1 MEPVHEQTQLY
12 NKTYFDALH
21 KNQEE
26 TARWTAYKQEH
37 VDLKANLRMYQKAPR
52 ADIMIPIG
60 SKALLPGQ
68 LYHTGE
74 VMVSHGCGYF
84 SECSAEQAQSIADR
98 RIRLAEELLAKYERE
113 REMYSDKLE
122 VPLTSEAFAGA
133 EGGREIIEE
142 YDEETEK
149 RWREEHRLRVRESKQ
164 REAKERAAKRDTA
177 EETSDKELFAKL
189 EEMEL
194 LEELEQEMDQL
205 DLPAGGDGDGDDDDD
220 QLGRLMRGE
229 IRLNEQVVEV
239 EEEIETT
246 DDEEGS
252 EERGDD
258 EEEDDISAEFAQ
270 LLLETKNYSQK
281 EKLKVFKAKLNDVR
295 QRLYQNS
302 IDLVQKVD
310 LYQLHDELEE
320 ALDFLLS
327 TDEPEKEERKA
338 ETPSEP
344 VKKSSKEKGRKI
356 QFAEQDQIKL
366 IDNRHQE
373 KQADEQEMLHNN
385 SKNTLFLPI
394 VHSNACYES
403 PTTDEIVSPADIYRS
418 FLAESI
424 KQSPTEELKSI
435 LKNPKTTYHHNAPP
449 PERPSVAKQPA
460 RRPGNES
467 KESVAALEDVVG
479 EIVEHRTVVGGTDE
493 FDAQQAVVPSSSR
506 NSNRRRKCPG
516 SSKRASEIKWLHL
529 RVILNP
535 FYNSIGFVSSVYFS
549 HDNQGVTSV
558 QRSPWRLSRLTG
570 EVVSPTMF
578 SSIRGLL
585 RY

>member
-26 TARWTAYKQEH
+26 TSRWTAYKQEH
-37 VDLKANLRMYQKAPR
+37 VDLKSNLRMYQKAPR

-229 IRLNEQVVEV
+229 IRLNERKRTAHNPTEDLKERKSVVDFQKLEAGTETVRNDQQQQPKENDTTTPVEEVVEV

-252 EERGDD
+252 EERGDE

-270 LLLETKNYSQK
+270 LLLETKSYSQK

-327 TDEPEKEERKA
+327 TDEPEKEQRKA

-479 EIVEHRTVVGGTDE
+479 EIVEHHTVDGRMDE
-493 FDAQQAVVPSSSR
+493 FDVQQAAVQQQQQQQEQQPKKKVSR
-506 NSNRRRKCPG
+506 FKQTRK
-516 SSKRASEIKWLHL
+516 
-529 RVILNP
+529 
-535 FYNSIGFVSSVYFS
+535 
-549 HDNQGVTSV
+549 
-558 QRSPWRLSRLTG
+558 
-570 EVVSPTMF
+570 
-578 SSIRGLL
+578 
-585 RY
+585 

>member
-1 MEPVHEQTQLY
+1 MEPANEQTQLY

-98 RIRLAEELLAKYERE
+98 RIRLADELLAKYERE

-149 RWREEHRLRVRESKQ
+149 RWREEHRRRVRESKQ
-164 REAKERAAKRDTA
+164 REAKERAAKRDAA

-205 DLPAGGDGDGDDDDD
+205 DLPAGEDGDDDD

-229 IRLNEQVVEV
+229 IRLNEHFQKLEAGTEPVRNDQQQQPKENDTPTPVEEEVVEV

-327 TDEPEKEERKA
+327 TDEPEREERKA

-373 KQADEQEMLHNN
+373 KQANEQEMLHNN

-394 VHSNACYES
+394 VHSAACYES

-435 LKNPKTTYHHNAPP
+435 LKNPKTTFHHNAPP
-449 PERPSVAKQPA
+449 PERLSVAKQPA
-460 RRPGNES
+460 RRLGNES
-467 KESVAALEDVVG
+467 KEPVAALKDVVG
-479 EIVEHRTVVGGTDE
+479 EIVEHHTVVGRMDE
-493 FDAQQAVVPSSSR
+493 FDVQQAAVQQRQQEQQPKKKVSR
-506 NSNRRRKCPG
+506 FKQTRK
-516 SSKRASEIKWLHL
+516 
-529 RVILNP
+529 
-535 FYNSIGFVSSVYFS
+535 
-549 HDNQGVTSV
+549 
-558 QRSPWRLSRLTG
+558 
-570 EVVSPTMF
+570 
-578 SSIRGLL
+578 
-585 RY
+585 

>member
-12 NKTYFDALH
+12 NKTYFDALR

-177 EETSDKELFAKL
+177 EETSDRELFAKL

-229 IRLNEQVVEV
+229 IRLNEHFQKLEAGTETVRNAQQQQPKENDTPTPVEEAVEV

-252 EERGDD
+252 EERGDE

-270 LLLETKNYSQK
+270 LLLETKSYSQK

-327 TDEPEKEERKA
+327 TDEPEKEQHKA
-338 ETPSEP
+338 ETPLEP
-344 VKKSSKEKGRKI
+344 VKKISKEKGRKI

-394 VHSNACYES
+394 VHTNACYES

-435 LKNPKTTYHHNAPP
+435 LKNPKTTYHHNAPS

-479 EIVEHRTVVGGTDE
+479 EIVEHRTVVGRMDE
-493 FDAQQAVVPSSSR
+493 FDVQQAAVQQQQEQQPKKKVSR
-506 NSNRRRKCPG
+506 FKQTRK
-516 SSKRASEIKWLHL
+516 
-529 RVILNP
+529 
-535 FYNSIGFVSSVYFS
+535 
-549 HDNQGVTSV
+549 
-558 QRSPWRLSRLTG
+558 
-570 EVVSPTMF
+570 
-578 SSIRGLL
+578 
-585 RY
+585 

>member
-205 DLPAGGDGDGDDDDD
+205 DLPTGGDGDGDDDDD

-229 IRLNEQVVEV
+229 IRLNEHFQKLAAGTETVRNDQQRQPKENDTPTPVEEVVEV

-270 LLLETKNYSQK
+270 LLLETKNHSQK

-344 VKKSSKEKGRKI
+344 AKKSSKEKGRKI

-493 FDAQQAVVPSSSR
+493 FDVQQAAVQQQQEQQPKKKVSR
-506 NSNRRRKCPG
+506 FKQTRK
-516 SSKRASEIKWLHL
+516 
-529 RVILNP
+529 
-535 FYNSIGFVSSVYFS
+535 
-549 HDNQGVTSV
+549 
-558 QRSPWRLSRLTG
+558 
-570 EVVSPTMF
+570 
-578 SSIRGLL
+578 
-585 RY
+585 